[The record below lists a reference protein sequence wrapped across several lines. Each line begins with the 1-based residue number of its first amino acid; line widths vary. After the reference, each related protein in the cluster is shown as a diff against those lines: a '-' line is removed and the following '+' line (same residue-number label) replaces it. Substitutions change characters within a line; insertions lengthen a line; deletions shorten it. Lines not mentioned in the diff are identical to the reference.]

1 MTMLVSGRKK
11 RRKRERQ
18 RGGKERREREMGR
31 GGEEG
36 RVGEGDVEGG
46 RGGERR
52 GEWEREV
59 GREILDILFVVG
71 YTELSK
77 ALRGVTMVTT
87 GEHEHTR

>member
-1 MTMLVSGRKK
+1 MRGRKGG
-11 RRKRERQ
+11 RERDREEGK
-18 RGGKERREREMGR
+18 RGGRGR
-31 GGEEG
+31 WG
-36 RVGEGDVEGG
+36 
-46 RGGERR
+46 GGERR
-52 GEWEREV
+52 EKWEREV

>member
-1 MTMLVSGRKK
+1 MTMLVSGRNK
-11 RRKRERQ
+11 RRKRET
-18 RGGKERREREMGR
+18 ERRERE
-31 GGEEG
+31 E
-36 RVGEGDVEGG
+36 GEGDGEGERGGKSG
-46 RGGERR
+46 RGRWGGGERR
-52 GEWEREV
+52 EKLEKEV